1 MKKGV
6 LLLCMMCFAFITQVQ
21 AQVVKS
27 YEFVRT
33 YTEDEM
39 EGVLQDFIGG
49 VSDNLPFPLET
60 IIQLLAIDYAVD
72 VYRVLY
78 NTPHPVHGTIQAS
91 GLISVPQGL
100 SGCGL
105 ATAIYQ
111 HGTTFS
117 NTGVPSALSVE
128 HNIGVILSASGYVS
142 VMPDYIGLGDS
153 EYMHPY
159 VHAKS
164 EATAGID
171 LLRATRELSE
181 ELDFMLNDQLF
192 IYGYSQGGHGA
203 MALFK
208 EIETNHADEFT
219 VTAAAPMSGPYN
231 MSEIQAEVM
240 WEEYSSPNYL
250 PYVLMSYQSVYPE
263 LLSEFKV
270 IFTEE
275 FATLN
280 DFQGD
285 SEAFFTI
292 LRELNVPKV
301 PSKMLLQSVLDD
313 FKNDPDHP
321 FRIALRDNDLYD
333 WEPKADMYLMGCCD
347 DEQVM
352 FENTTFTYD
361 HLKAKGI
368 ENVQMSDF
376 CENFGQLGFLGHGG
390 CVPFCLLFGKQFFD
404 NRRTGSDCFVGLNDD
419 KIKPLGIYPN
429 PTRDVVN
436 VISTAKNT
444 NNAIVKISNVAGQ
457 VVKTY
462 TQLVPNYNQFDL
474 SDLNPGVYMLQ
485 MESADGHYAGKVVV
499 YE

>member
-1 MKKGV
+1 MKKGL
-6 LLLCMMCFAFITQVQ
+6 LLLCLISLLGLSNLN

-27 YEFVRT
+27 HEFVRT
-33 YTEDEM
+33 YTEAEM
-39 EGVLQDFIGG
+39 EGVLQDFLGG
-49 VSDNLPFPLET
+49 ISDNLPLPLET
-60 IIQLLAIDYAVD
+60 ILQLLAIEHPVD

-78 NTPHPVHGTIQAS
+78 NTPHPIHGTIQGS

-100 SGCGL
+100 DACGL
-105 ATAIYQ
+105 PIAIYQ

-117 NTGVPSALSVE
+117 NNGVPSALSVE

-171 LLRATRELSE
+171 LLRATRELSG
-181 ELDFMLNDQLF
+181 ELNYDLNDQLF

-208 EIETNHADEFT
+208 EIETNYADEFT

-231 MSEIQAEVM
+231 MSDIQAEVM

-250 PYVLMSYQSVYPE
+250 PYVLIGYRSVYPE
-263 LLSEFKV
+263 LLSDYSV
-270 IFTEE
+270 IFKEE
-275 FATLN
+275 FAVFN
-280 DFQGD
+280 DFEGD
-285 SEAFFTI
+285 SEAFFTL
-292 LRELNVPKV
+292 LRDVNVPRV
-301 PSKMLLQSVLDD
+301 PSQMLLQPVIDEY
-313 FKNDPDHP
+313 KAKADHP
-321 FRIALRDNDLYD
+321 LRIALRENDVYD
-333 WEPKADMYLMGCCD
+333 WEPQADMYLMGCCD

-376 CENFGQLGFLGHGG
+376 CESFGNLGFLGHGG

-404 NRRTGSDCFVGLNDD
+404 ERRQECVVGVEET
-419 KIKPLGIYPN
+419 KIHPLGVYPN
-429 PTRDVVN
+429 PTRDIVN
-436 VISTAKNT
+436 VVSMSKGNDA
-444 NNAIVKISNVAGQ
+444 VVRVSNIAGQ

-462 TQLVPNYNQFDL
+462 TDLNPSYNQFDL
-474 SDLNPGVYMLQ
+474 SDLGAGVYMLQ
-485 MESADGHYAGKVVV
+485 MESTDGNYVGKVVV